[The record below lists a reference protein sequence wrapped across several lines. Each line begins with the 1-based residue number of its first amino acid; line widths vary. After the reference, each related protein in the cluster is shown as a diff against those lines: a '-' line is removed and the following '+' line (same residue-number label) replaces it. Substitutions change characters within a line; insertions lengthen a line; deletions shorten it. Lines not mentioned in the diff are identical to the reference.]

1 MFNRRPISLLLAS
14 AVAMLTGVMA
24 RRGVPMLQ
32 DQVTTNEGNSRPSR
46 RQRITPV
53 RYKRSTYH
61 RDEQRQASLRRR
73 MGGNG
78 IRIIM
83 ARRGR
88 VFSDP
93 PTSGPYQPRWIES
106 PRVLPEEVEA
116 HHKELVRD
124 RNTWRDPKHAK
135 AMGNYIPCGAMRT
148 IPGEPGSYDTEIRGM
163 RVRVYPT
170 YCGPIRFKQLME
182 EAA

>member
-14 AVAMLTGVMA
+14 AVAMLTGAMA

-32 DQVTTNEGNSRPSR
+32 DQVTTNGGNSRPSR

-53 RYKRSTYH
+53 RYKRGTHH

-73 MGGNG
+73 MGGNAQR
-78 IRIIM
+78 IRM
-83 ARRGR
+83 ARLGK
-88 VFSDP
+88 VFI
-93 PTSGPYQPRWIES
+93 GPSLNDINCWQES

-116 HHKELVRD
+116 RVKELR
-124 RNTWRDPKHAK
+124 RSQLWGTLGCE
-135 AMGNYIPCGAMRT
+135 MIM
-148 IPGEPGSYDTEIRGM
+148 TEIRGM
-163 RVRVYPT
+163 YVEIRYT
-170 YCGPIRFKQLME
+170 DCGPVQFRQME